1 MESFR
6 NPDFVERYEDV
17 VFDLETPITLPGNNA
32 EQKKGEYRLVA
43 DNSGEV
49 APFDW
54 YNARIIVNFKVN
66 KKSRWSRYNSKGLKW
81 YRKWYSFPHKKIES

>member
-6 NPDFVERYEDV
+6 NPDFVGRYEDV

-32 EQKKGEYRLVA
+32 EQKKGEYKLVA

-49 APFDW
+49 APFDL

-66 KKSRWSRYNSKGLKW
+66 KKNRWSRYSSKG
-81 YRKWYSFPHKKIES
+81 